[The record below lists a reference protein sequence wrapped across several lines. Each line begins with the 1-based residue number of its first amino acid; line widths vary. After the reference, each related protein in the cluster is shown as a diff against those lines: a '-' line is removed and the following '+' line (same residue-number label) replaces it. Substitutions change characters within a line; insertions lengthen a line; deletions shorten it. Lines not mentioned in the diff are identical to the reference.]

1 MTSLEWHW
9 GLRRLE
15 LNLDTRDNIM
25 KRAWHSLIL
34 ITLSV
39 TKGLLPVEIGHRRRY
54 DAGRW
59 TLLPAKKYVDIY
71 WNTLRRVDGRYKTTR
86 EAFPIIPVCPFQ
98 TLAKMFDAHLT
109 IQRGNNFQYTFFPLL
124 PGEPI
129 TRYLITAEEGHIWT
143 SADFETHLPPRYATF
158 PTITSHIHPRFVIV
172 QIGLILAEYAT
183 LAIDIVRDAEH
194 GELISRILQIYGAW
208 TAPIQAPDF
217 RLDTFQPSQPDRKD
231 PSDDDNEE
239 ETHFGRRMLKR
250 RTILKRKRSQPV
262 SPTQDPKKGGQR
274 SRNRSSGDSIGL
286 SIRTLAEH
294 EGQVKKHRWDNDA
307 LREWESEIPLY
318 C

>member
-9 GLRRLE
+9 GLRCLD

-25 KRAWHSLIL
+25 KRAWHYLIKFL
-34 ITLSV
+34 V
-39 TKGLLPVEIGHRRRY
+39 AKCLLPVEIGHRRRY

-59 TLLPAKKYVDIY
+59 TLLLTKEYVDIY
-71 WNTLRRVDGRYKTTR
+71 WNTLRRVDGRYRTTR
-86 EAFPIIPVCPFQ
+86 EAFPIILVCSFRI
-98 TLAKMFDAHLT
+98 LVKVFDTHLT
-109 IQRGNNFQYTFFPLL
+109 MQRANNFKYTFFSLL

-129 TRYLITAEEGHIWT
+129 TRYLITAEDEHVWT

-158 PTITSHIHPRFVIV
+158 PTIISYIHPRFVII
-172 QIGLILAEYAT
+172 QIGLILAEYTT
-183 LAIDIVRDAEH
+183 LAINMVRDAEH

-208 TAPIQAPDF
+208 TSPIQAPDF
-217 RLDTFQPSQPDRKD
+217 RLDTFQPSQPDRQD

-239 ETHFGRRMLKR
+239 QTNFGRRMLKR
-250 RTILKRKRSQPV
+250 RTILKRKRPQPV